1 MEKFT
6 QTDYLPIGY
15 LISDLGN
22 VKSPNDIILK
32 QAISNSGYL
41 FLNIKN
47 KGHFIHR
54 AMCFAFINLVENKN
68 FVNHINGI
76 KTDNRIE
83 NLEWCTKSENTKHAY
98 ALGLKKIP
106 FNTLGK
112 FGADHNRSK
121 KVIRLDTKEEFSSMS
136 EASRK
141 LGISISSVSWS
152 IKHKKPIFG
161 MHFQV
166 KD

>member
-1 MEKFT
+1 MEKFI

-15 LISDLGN
+15 LISNLGN
-22 VKSPNDIILK
+22 VKSPKGLILK
-32 QAISNSGYL
+32 QSLSNSGYL

-47 KGHFIHR
+47 KGYFIHR
-54 AMCFAFINLVENKN
+54 AICFAFKDLDAKKY

-98 ALGLKKIP
+98 LLGLKKIP

-112 FGADHNRSK
+112 FGSEHNRSK
-121 KVIRLDTKEEFSSMS
+121 KVIRMDTKEEFNSMS
-136 EASRK
+136 EASKK
-141 LGISISSVSWS
+141 LGIAISSISWSV
-152 IKHKKPIFG
+152 KNKKPIFG
-161 MHFQV
+161 MHFEI
-166 KD
+166 KE

>member
-1 MEKFT
+1 MEKFI

-15 LISDLGN
+15 LISNLGN
-22 VKSPNDIILK
+22 VKSPKGLILK
-32 QAISNSGYL
+32 EAISNSGYV

-47 KGHFIHR
+47 KGYFIHR
-54 AMCFAFINLVENKN
+54 AISFAFITLVENKN

-76 KTDNRIE
+76 KTDNRLE
-83 NLEWCTKSENTKHAY
+83 NLEWCTKGENTKHAY

-112 FGADHNRSK
+112 FGKDHNRSK
-121 KVIRLDTKEEFSSMS
+121 AVICNGIEYESMS
-136 EASRK
+136 EASKK
-141 LGISISSVSWS
+141 LNIAVSSVSWS
-152 IKHKKPIFG
+152 VKNKRPIYG

>member
-1 MEKFT
+1 MEKFI

-15 LISDLGN
+15 LISNLGN
-22 VKSPNDIILK
+22 VKSPKGLILK
-32 QAISNSGYL
+32 QAISNSGYYC
-41 FLNIKN
+41 LNIKN
-47 KGHFIHR
+47 KGYFIHR
-54 AMCFAFINLVENKN
+54 AICFAFKEIDLDKT

-76 KTDNRIE
+76 KTDNRVE
-83 NLEWCTKSENTKHAY
+83 NLEWCTKGENTKHAY

-112 FGADHNRSK
+112 FGKYHNRSMA
-121 KVIRLDTKEEFSSMS
+121 VVCLETGIEYGSQS
-136 EASRK
+136 EACRK
-141 LGISISSVSWS
+141 LGLGKGSVSWS
-152 IKHKKPIFG
+152 IKNKRPIYG

>member
-1 MEKFT
+1 MEKFI

-15 LISDLGN
+15 LISNLGN
-22 VKSPNDIILK
+22 VKSPKGLILK
-32 QAISNSGYL
+32 QAISNSGYA

-47 KGHFIHR
+47 KGYFIHR
-54 AMCFAFINLVENKN
+54 AICFAFKKIDLDKT

-83 NLEWCTKSENTKHAY
+83 NLEWCTKGENTKHAY

-112 FGADHNRSK
+112 FGKEHNRSK
-121 KVIRLDTKEEFSSMS
+121 SVICNNIEYESMS
-136 EASRK
+136 EASIK
-141 LGISISSVSWS
+141 LNISISSVSWS
-152 IKHKKPIFG
+152 IKNKRPIYG

>member
-1 MEKFT
+1 M
-6 QTDYLPIGY
+6 
-15 LISDLGN
+15 
-22 VKSPNDIILK
+22 
-32 QAISNSGYL
+32 L
-41 FLNIKN
+41 F
-47 KGHFIHR
+47 
-54 AMCFAFINLVENKN
+54 APINLCGGQRFHYQLNGNKY
-68 FVNHINGI
+68 
-76 KTDNRIE
+76 DNRIE

-121 KVIRLDTKEEFSSMS
+121 KVIRLDTKEEFGSMS

-161 MHFQV
+161 MHFEI
-166 KD
+166 KE

>member
-1 MEKFT
+1 MEKFI

-15 LISDLGN
+15 LISNLGN
-22 VKSPNDIILK
+22 VKSPKGLILK
-32 QAISNSGYL
+32 QAISNSGYYC
-41 FLNIKN
+41 LNIKN
-47 KGHFIHR
+47 KGYFIHR
-54 AMCFAFINLVENKN
+54 AICFAFKEIDLDKT

-76 KTDNRIE
+76 KTDNRVE
-83 NLEWCTKSENTKHAY
+83 NLEWCTKGENTKHAY

-112 FGADHNRSK
+112 FGKEHNRSK
-121 KVIRLDTKEEFSSMS
+121 KVICNNIEYESMS
-136 EASRK
+136 EASKK
-141 LGISISSVSWS
+141 LNISISSISWS
-152 IKHKKPIFG
+152 VKNKRPIYG

>member
-22 VKSPNDIILK
+22 VKSPNDIL
-32 QAISNSGYL
+32 ISELL
-41 FLNIKN
+41 FKN

-121 KVIRLDTKEEFSSMS
+121 KVIRLDTKEEFGSMS

-161 MHFQV
+161 MHFEI
-166 KD
+166 KE